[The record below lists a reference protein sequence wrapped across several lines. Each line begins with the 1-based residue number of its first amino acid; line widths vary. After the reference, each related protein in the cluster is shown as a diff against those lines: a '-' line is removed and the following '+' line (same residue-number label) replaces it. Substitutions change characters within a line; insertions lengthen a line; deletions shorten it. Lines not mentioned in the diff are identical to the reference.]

1 MLSKYYAAGTFEN
14 IYKQFVKALDAKQNS
29 IDKLTNQINEAMTK
43 IKQFGSFIGLR
54 GLEKDFDEFARPKR
68 LHEYMEEKKRE
79 AEKVNQQRRESKDDK
94 KKSHDIAI

>member
-1 MLSKYYAAGTFEN
+1 M
-14 IYKQFVKALDAKQNS
+14 DAKQNS

-43 IKQFGSFIGLR
+43 IKQFGGFIGLR